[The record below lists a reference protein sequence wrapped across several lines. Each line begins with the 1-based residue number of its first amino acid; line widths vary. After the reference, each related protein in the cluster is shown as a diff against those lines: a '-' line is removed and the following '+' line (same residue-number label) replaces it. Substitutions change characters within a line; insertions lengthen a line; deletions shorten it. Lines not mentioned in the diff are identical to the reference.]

1 MNSPYSLGF
10 SRKKPPIFLSE
21 FLEDTKGFKSEERR
35 ALLFSLTSGASL
47 PTVLSFNRATAYNK
61 FTDFER
67 GILDLQMPHIKC
79 KSAFW
84 SFRGGKVAL
93 PMYYLDKKFKRL
105 RGESWESYRSKRG
118 KLMLYSFP
126 LDLAE
131 LASYQLSL

>member
-10 SRKKPPIFLSE
+10 SRKKPPIFLSD
-21 FLEDTKGFKSEERR
+21 FYEDTKAFKPEERR
-35 ALLFSLTSGASL
+35 ALLFSLTTGESL
-47 PTVLSFNRATAYNK
+47 PAVLSLSRATAYNK
-61 FTDFER
+61 FSDFER

-84 SFRGGKVAL
+84 SFRGVKMAL

-105 RGESWESYRSKRG
+105 RGETWESYRLKRG

-126 LDLAE
+126 LDCVELAE
-131 LASYQLSL
+131 SLAV